1 MQGYY
6 PIFTLLI
13 LLISCERKQE
23 TKYYFK
29 EYDTE
34 GWLIPVRIGEETYN
48 FVFDTGSSSSSI
60 EQELAQKLKLQIIDS
75 TLVYTER
82 NKKLAYHDLTEKLT
96 FSIANT
102 PMSISFYTDSCNIIG
117 MDIINKY
124 HWMFDRSSRAF
135 QLQEKTISIEKRP
148 SDIVYKRKYRF
159 SDIDIQVPI
168 VDLLI
173 NDTISIPLLFDSG
186 DARTNSY
193 QDDESNITM
202 FPVVSLKYYEDLNDN
217 GFFRYVYDTYG
228 HDAVLH
234 YISPRFFLWLDSIT
248 IDNLPP
254 SSFYMPTDVDNIY
267 RVTQKHGYIG
277 ALTWHFIRQF
287 RTFYIDPEKQEFTF
301 IVSPEDSSIIRKS
314 NIEEVAILKKKRKIK
329 FVD

>member
-1 MQGYY
+1 MQHYY
-6 PIFTLLI
+6 PIFILLI
-13 LLISCERKQE
+13 LLVSCERKQE

-34 GWLIPVRIGEETYN
+34 GWLIPVRIGEETYD
-48 FVFDTGSSSSSI
+48 FLFDTGSTNSSI
-60 EQELAQKLKLQIIDS
+60 EQGLAKKLKLQIIDS
-75 TLVYTER
+75 VFVFR
-82 NKKLAYHDLTEKLT
+82 RKKISYHDQTEKLA
-96 FSIANT
+96 FNIADI
-102 PMSISFYTDSCNIIG
+102 PMSISFNTYTTDSRNIIG

-124 HWMFDRSSRAF
+124 HWMFDRSNKTF
-135 QLQEKTISIEKRP
+135 QLQKKAISVEKGSL
-148 SDIVYKRKYRF
+148 DMVYKKKYRR
-159 SDIDIQVPI
+159 SSIKIPI

-186 DARTNSY
+186 DARTHS
-193 QDDESNITM
+193 
-202 FPVVSLKYYEDLNDN
+202 YEDDTLITTTLPIINLQYYKNINDQ
-217 GFFRYVYDTYG
+217 GFFRYIYNN
-228 HDAVLH
+228 DAVL
-234 YISPRFFLWLDSIT
+234 YYTFPRFFLWLDSIT

-254 SSFYMPTDVDNIY
+254 SSFYITTDVDSIYTKAYKEHGNIG
-267 RVTQKHGYIG
+267 T
-277 ALTWHFIRQF
+277 LTWHFIRQF